1 MLLLRKR
8 AQTHPIIR
16 QRGPQYACVGVLG
29 WNCMAEHTVKVK
41 LPKNLEVQSKDLE
54 VVVRSYGN
62 IIGRLKISKG
72 SLDWRDAKD
81 QKSHVLGWEKFARLA
96 LDHGTPRLR
105 K

>member
-1 MLLLRKR
+1 
-8 AQTHPIIR
+8 
-16 QRGPQYACVGVLG
+16 
-29 WNCMAEHTVKVK
+29 MAEHTVKVKLPKTLEVHSTVK

-54 VVVRSYGN
+54 IVVRSYGN
-62 IIGRLKISKG
+62 IIGTLKISKG